1 MIVESQYV
9 IPSGDSVPDLPV
21 LVRTLSEESPSL
33 AGDKT
38 APSAHHQ
45 QRDPSPA
52 AQRREGLGTHQGVSG
67 GRKLVG
73 LRHLM
78 ASCPSW
84 TRLAGRLACSPQ
96 SSIPQ
101 SPPQPLPLDALPL
114 DSLPSSG
121 ARGGVGVGGIP
132 TFGVGPGGFPGYG
145 DAGIPGAS
153 LSHET

>member
-73 LRHLM
+73 LKHPVRF
-78 ASCPSW
+78 S
-84 TRLAGRLACSPQ
+84 LAVVQ
-96 SSIPQ
+96 SLFQEP
-101 SPPQPLPLDALPL
+101 
-114 DSLPSSG
+114 G
-121 ARGGVGVGGIP
+121 ERTTGEGEGG
-132 TFGVGPGGFPGYG
+132 
-145 DAGIPGAS
+145 
-153 LSHET
+153 